1 MHKDFTLERSV
12 WFSSLGDKDYLA
24 HIVARD
30 MIRRAMAGDAN
41 GIANLLTI
49 VRRYE

>member
-12 WFSSLGDKDYLA
+12 WFSSLGKTDYLA

-30 MIRRAMAGDAN
+30 MIRRAMASDTDGL
-41 GIANLLTI
+41 ANLLTI